1 MSPTSTPQDH
11 NLGISLYSPL
21 NTVEL
26 FYKRLT
32 TQTFLV
38 SQANQEPHLV
48 LQAYQEPHLVSKAN
62 QEPHLVSQA
71 YQEPH
76 LVSKA
81 NQEPHTRKVK
91 INATKDKPLLSSC
104 CSLKCFEEDIVFVLL
119 ELLMIFF

>member
-11 NLGISLYSPL
+11 NLGISLYSPQ

-48 LQAYQEPHLVSKAN
+48 LHAHQEPHLVLQAN
-62 QEPHLVSQA
+62 QEPL
-71 YQEPH
+71 

-91 INATKDKPLLSSC
+91 INATKRQTLVVKLL
-104 CSLKCFEEDIVFVLL
+104 LL
-119 ELLMIFF
+119 EML